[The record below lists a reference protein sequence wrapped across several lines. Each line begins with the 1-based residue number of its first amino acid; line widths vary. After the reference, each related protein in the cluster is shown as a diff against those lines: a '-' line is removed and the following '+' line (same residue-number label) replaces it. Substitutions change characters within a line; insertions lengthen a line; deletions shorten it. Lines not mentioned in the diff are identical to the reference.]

1 MRPDVPAWRRSAA
14 LLLLAFATAAG
25 AADKP
30 CSKADSANA
39 EKAIDRVLSWP
50 AMHKAWKD
58 YGHCDTGPVAD
69 LYTEALLRLIVGNW
83 PKIAELEPTFTND
96 LAYREWI
103 LKRISGGT
111 LPKGDVDDVHDLTQ
125 NSCPKNQKRMCE
137 SLHEAAE
144 KAQGKGA
151 PAAPKP
157 AAPSPATPAPAAPA
171 APAATPAPAEP
182 TPSAPPKPPS

>member
-1 MRPDVPAWRRSAA
+1 MRPDVPAWRHSAA

-30 CSKADSANA
+30 CSKADAANA
-39 EKAIDRVLSWP
+39 EKTIDRVLTWP

-58 YGHCDTGPVAD
+58 YGHCDTGTVAD

-83 PKIAELEPTFTND
+83 PKVAELEPSFTND

-103 LKRISGGT
+103 LARISGGA

-125 NSCPKNQKRMCE
+125 NNCPKAQKRMCDT
-137 SLHEAAE
+137 LHEAAE
-144 KAQGKGA
+144 KGQAKVA

-157 AAPSPATPAPAAPA
+157 AAPVPAAPVTAPPVPAPASPV
-171 APAATPAPAEP
+171 
-182 TPSAPPKPPS
+182 PPKPAS